1 MRTLESLGVVIVVVV
16 FVLFNFYVVREL
28 GLLRA
33 DVNNVNT
40 GLGDLRRESYRVAD
54 LQVSNAEVNTKLVQL
69 GGNVSSFESRMD
81 VLAEFTLSVYDE
93 VKLLI
98 NSSVTGQRGKDIVIV
113 TQRPTGTPWYNIP
126 NRMKE
131 IQNLSEPNDY
141 WYDFCFQERKTNTT
155 LCYKKIE

>member
-1 MRTLESLGVVIVVVV
+1 MRALESLGVVVVVVV

-33 DVNNVNT
+33 DVNNINS
-40 GLGDLRRESYRVAD
+40 GLGELRRESYRVAD
-54 LQVSNAEVNTKLVQL
+54 LQVSNADLNTKLVEL
-69 GGNVSSFESRMD
+69 GGNVSGFESRMD

-98 NSSVTGQRGKDIVIV
+98 NSSVGRGKDIVIV

-126 NRMKE
+126 EHMKE
-131 IQNLSEPNDY
+131 IRNLSEPNDY
-141 WYDFCFQERKTNTT
+141 WYEFCFQERKTNTT
-155 LCYKKIE
+155 LCYKKV